1 MFQSPA
7 LYQPPT
13 VMPNAMTNEKSIN
26 MTESEIKQI
35 TLTLDLV
42 ENSVKKYREIE
53 KIKGENFNLFN
64 ILDRR
69 TDEVKTHS
77 AIIGELLNPKGSHYL
92 DKTFLILFIEML
104 NRKKRTD
111 NIWEKAITP
120 KIEEIRN
127 ASVECEKSIGKVR
140 DNTGG
145 RLDLIISNDIFQI
158 CIENKI
164 YAEEQDSQLERYK
177 NFLERFPKSNNIL
190 IYLTLNGDE
199 SKTSKLV
206 SGSDY
211 YTLSYKYDILEW
223 LEKCFKETVDIP
235 ILRESIKQYIILI
248 RSLTNQITTN
258 EMKSEI
264 HKLILSNI
272 DGSEKIAQEFDS
284 AIEKVADELKE
295 LLSQILNENKITSE
309 TGSISLKKSKERFSS
324 IWLKVKSD
332 DKKFFGIE
340 SFNGKGHLNGSLF
353 IGTVDFNRSDDK
365 IKYKFHIWIDGTIE
379 IIWDKSELYLKLQE
393 FANGNEKTRHNI
405 ANEISLKISDY
416 INRNY

>member
-1 MFQSPA
+1 
-7 LYQPPT
+7 
-13 VMPNAMTNEKSIN
+13 

-42 ENSVKKYREIE
+42 ENSVKKFREIE

-177 NFLERFPKSNNIL
+177 NFLERFPKSYNIL
-190 IYLTLNGDE
+190 IYLTLNGVE

-206 SGSDY
+206 SGIDY
-211 YTLSYKYDILEW
+211 YTLSYKYDIIEW

-235 ILRESIKQYIILI
+235 ILRESIKQYLILI

-258 EMKSEI
+258 EMK
-264 HKLILSNI
+264 
-272 DGSEKIAQEFDS
+272 
-284 AIEKVADELKE
+284 
-295 LLSQILNENKITSE
+295 
-309 TGSISLKKSKERFSS
+309 
-324 IWLKVKSD
+324 
-332 DKKFFGIE
+332 
-340 SFNGKGHLNGSLF
+340 
-353 IGTVDFNRSDDK
+353 
-365 IKYKFHIWIDGTIE
+365 
-379 IIWDKSELYLKLQE
+379 
-393 FANGNEKTRHNI
+393 
-405 ANEISLKISDY
+405 NEI
-416 INRNY
+416 

>member
-1 MFQSPA
+1 
-7 LYQPPT
+7 
-13 VMPNAMTNEKSIN
+13 MPNAMTNEKSIN

-42 ENSVKKYREIE
+42 ENSVKKFREIE

-177 NFLERFPKSNNIL
+177 NFLERFPKSYNIL
-190 IYLTLNGDE
+190 IYLTLNGVE

-206 SGSDY
+206 SGIDY
-211 YTLSYKYDILEW
+211 YTLSYKYDIIEW

-235 ILRESIKQYIILI
+235 ILRESIKQYLILI

-258 EMKSEI
+258 EMKNEI

-272 DGSEKIAQEFDS
+272 DGSEKIAQEFES

-295 LLSQILNENKITSE
+295 LVSQILLENKITSE
-309 TGSISLKKSKERFSS
+309 TGSISLKKSKERYSS

-332 DKKFFGIE
+332 DKNFFGIE

-353 IGTVDFNRSDDK
+353 IGTVDFNRRDNK

>member
-1 MFQSPA
+1 
-7 LYQPPT
+7 
-13 VMPNAMTNEKSIN
+13 
-26 MTESEIKQI
+26 MTENEINQI

-127 ASVECEKSIGKVR
+127 VTVECEKSIGKVR

-145 RLDLIISNDIFQI
+145 RLDLMISNDIFQI